1 MSFGIYISTI
11 VLIYI
16 FGIFVAL
23 KVYDRTSTFGAGTDL
38 PESQKAAAR
47 ARAGIFWPAR
57 VPRVLGEGK
66 TISLVSGTAAI
77 PDQQRMDTSADIN
90 L

>member
-23 KVYDRTSTFGAGTDL
+23 KVYDRTSTLGAGAEL

-57 VPRVLGEGK
+57 VLGK
-66 TISLVSGTAAI
+66 AISLASGTAAI
-77 PDQQRMDTSADIN
+77 PETTHG
-90 L
+90 LEC